1 MGRRMMTIL
10 SSLFS
15 YGLYQFILCGPVFVT
30 LVSDYLSMPSEAC
43 LWCIWFLVI
52 FVSTP
57 FMRSASSSQYI
68 PKRKRP
74 KIPLYAY
81 AGLQYGIGISKPCY
95 KRWNSLWPDHQ
106 NGANLAMG
114 NHGLM
119 WAKNGRSLI
128 KCARP

>member
-1 MGRRMMTIL
+1 MTIL

-57 FMRSASSSQYI
+57 FMRSASFSQYI
-68 PKRKRP
+68 PKRKRSNNSSICLCWVIIWYRHLQSHATKLQSHATKDGILSGP
-74 KIPLYAY
+74 IIKTVPISPWAIM
-81 AGLQYGIGISKPCY
+81 GLC
-95 KRWNSLWPDHQ
+95 
-106 NGANLAMG
+106 
-114 NHGLM
+114 
-119 WAKNGRSLI
+119 GRKMEGPS
-128 KCARP
+128 

>member
-1 MGRRMMTIL
+1 MTIL

-30 LVSDYLSMPSEAC
+30 LVSDYLSMSSEAC

-68 PKRKRP
+68 PKRKRS

-81 AGLQYGIGISKPCY
+81 AGLQYGIGIFE
-95 KRWNSLWPDHQ
+95 
-106 NGANLAMG
+106 AMLRKMEFSG
-114 NHGLM
+114 PIIKTVPISPWAIMGLC
-119 WAKNGRSLI
+119 GRKMEGPS
-128 KCARP
+128 